1 LTNLRF
7 KTAIKPD
14 MKTLT
19 FALALLL
26 ATTVAGRSQEDYTK
40 AKKVNVKKAKANP
53 AFAQITDD
61 PKLPRVLLI
70 GDSISMGYTVPV
82 RELLQGKANLH
93 RPLEN
98 CGPTSRGITN
108 LTAWL
113 GDGKWAVIHFNFGLH
128 DLKIMPDGN
137 HQVTPENYEKNLR
150 RLVKQLKDTGAKLIW
165 CSTTPVPEGKLNP
178 ARKNEDVQT
187 YNAIAKKIMEENGVP
202 IDDLYTFA
210 LPRLEKIQRPA
221 NVHFTDAGSKE
232 LAKPVA
238 ASIEAA
244 LKEKK

>member
-1 LTNLRF
+1 
-7 KTAIKPD
+7 

-26 ATTVAGRSQEDYTK
+26 ATTVASRSQEDYTK
-40 AKKVNVKKAKANP
+40 AKKVTVKKAEANP

-150 RLVKQLKDTGAKLIW
+150 QLVKQLKATGAKLIW

-178 ARKNEDVQT
+178 ARKNADVQT